1 MTVKQMGFDE
11 TGKSTWIW
19 PPERP
24 RLVEVTPPRGDAKRT
39 ELIRGSMAEEERLGR
54 LGLCLFQGALTT
66 GFMFYPKGK
75 NHFGVCIGQNS
86 YCYSVTEPGCLLLQ
100 ALS

>member
-1 MTVKQMGFDE
+1 MDMA
-11 TGKSTWIW
+11 
-19 PPERP
+19 P
-24 RLVEVTPPRGDAKRT
+24 RKAEPGGGHSYKVGGGDAKRT
-39 ELIRGSMAEEERLGR
+39 ELIRGSMAEEERLGS

-66 GFMFYPKGK
+66 GFMFYPKG

-86 YCYSVTEPGCLLLQ
+86 YCSSVTVPGFLLLQ